1 MRSIS
6 VILVFLRQRV
16 RAPPF
21 FRLLLQLGDFG
32 HAARVAAYMV
42 LLGKQLGWPHET
54 LVQAEEAA
62 YLHDIGKIAISDRV
76 LLKPSRL
83 NAREWE
89 LMRQHPSFSADII
102 GTLFA
107 PELVAAVRH
116 HHERWDGTG
125 YPDGLAGDDI
135 PTLAQ
140 AMCIVDSYDAMSSW
154 RPYRSAMTATDCLAE
169 LERCRGRQF
178 DPRLVDAFVGVR
190 PDVLRVQ
197 EELRDQDPAG
207 GAK

>member
-1 MRSIS
+1 M
-6 VILVFLRQRV
+6 
-16 RAPPF
+16 
-21 FRLLLQLGDFG
+21 
-32 HAARVAAYMV
+32 
-42 LLGKQLGWPHET
+42 
-54 LVQAEEAA
+54 QAEEAA

-83 NAREWE
+83 NTREWE

-116 HHERWDGTG
+116 HHERWDGAG

-154 RPYRSAMTATDCLAE
+154 RPYRSAMTCDRLPARARAL
-169 LERCRGRQF
+169 
-178 DPRLVDAFVGVR
+178 PRAAVR
-190 PDVLRVQ
+190 PAPGRRLPPRA
-197 EELRDQDPAG
+197 RRSRRAARRTPARSPARRPRG
-207 GAK
+207 STSPSTAG